1 MHAEGCYLIFDCPG
15 QVELFTLH
23 DALLKILKVMTDD
36 WHLRWGQLP
45 CAAAAETQ
53 WQGAQQ
59 FSCRRNFIRSTGSER
74 LPTSS
79 NFNWSRAERSN
90 DIGLNLPVCGLLLPL
105 CCLPGWRRCT

>member
-36 WHLRWGQLP
+36 WHLRWGPLLY
-45 CAAAAETQ
+45 
-53 WQGAQQ
+53 
-59 FSCRRNFIRSTGSER
+59 SCRNRNGKERSKF
-74 LPTSS
+74 LPPKSDPQS
-79 NFNWSRAERSN
+79 QAERN
-90 DIGLNLPVCGLLLPL
+90 DFGLNLPVCRLLLPL